1 MRFLLK
7 GDEQNVKE
15 IAANAFRD
23 LSAADLAKATTA
35 LLKVNPELKNVANL
49 PPGTLIRVPPDI
61 AKPAED
67 PNAYV
72 DPIEGMVNN
81 VIKELKALEAEIN
94 TSHTDHQ
101 EALGKYP
108 ENLKEA
114 REIFA
119 GRADAEAVASNLV
132 DHLKKSKVSNE
143 KNRERGLDAVRK
155 MRETVAGLD
164 R

>member
-7 GDEQNVKE
+7 GDEQTVKE
-15 IAANAFRD
+15 IAANTFRD
-23 LSAADLAKATTA
+23 LSPADLAKASAA
-35 LLKVNPELKNVANL
+35 LLKANPELKIITTL

-61 AKPAED
+61 ARPAED
-67 PNAYV
+67 PNAYL
-72 DPIEGMVNN
+72 DPIEGMVSN

-132 DHLKKSKVSNE
+132 DHLKKSKISNE